1 MIHVGAD
8 NYVAKIN
15 NEAKYVKKVNSEI
28 MNALNAIV
36 RFASIIM
43 IPLGLA
49 LFSSSVSELWDA
61 AGTPGDSAL
70 SWCFSELLAGRVP
83 SSALGCPRWV
93 PCWA

>member
-1 MIHVGAD
+1 
-8 NYVAKIN
+8 
-15 NEAKYVKKVNSEI
+15 

-49 LFSSSVSELWDA
+49 LFASSVSELWDA

-70 SWCFSELLAGRVP
+70 SWCFSELLAGHVP
-83 SSALGCPRWV
+83 SSALLSTVGALLGMIPQGWCF
-93 PCWA
+93 

>member
-1 MIHVGAD
+1 MSGSFIDSGLLRARVIHVGAD

-43 IPLGLA
+43 IPLLECERAVGCR
-49 LFSSSVSELWDA
+49 
-61 AGTPGDSAL
+61 GNPG
-70 SWCFSELLAGRVP
+70 R
-83 SSALGCPRWV
+83 
-93 PCWA
+93 